1 MRVIS
6 FLYFLLLIYI
16 IAAII
21 FWGISLNKQS
31 AVIVKN
37 EVDALH
43 SHIDSIAYPAE
54 YKKALVAIKERENS
68 RKRQYLGEGAT
79 FLAII
84 LIGAGVVYSSIR
96 SNHLLSRQQSN
107 FILSV
112 THELKSPIAAVKL
125 NLQTMARRKL
135 NEDTQAQLID
145 RSIQEANRLD
155 DLCNN
160 LLLASQ
166 IESRHFKPAEERI
179 NLTDVAAECVHAYEH
194 RSKNVFTSLLE
205 EDCFT
210 MGDRLLWKLAINN
223 LLENAVKYS
232 PPESPIVLELNKN
245 DEELVLSVA
254 DQGLGIS
261 DEEKSKIFRK
271 FYRIGNENSRK
282 TKGTGL
288 GLYLTSKI
296 IQQYKGAIIVRD
308 NTPKGTVF
316 EITVAVA

>member
-6 FLYFLLLIYI
+6 FLYFLLLVYI
-16 IAAII
+16 IAAIV
-21 FWGISLNKQS
+21 FWGVSLHKQS
-31 AVIVKN
+31 AVIVRN
-37 EVDALH
+37 EIDALH
-43 SHIDSIAYPAE
+43 TRVDSVNRPAAYQAAF
-54 YKKALVAIKERENS
+54 KAIKERENT

-135 NEDTQAQLID
+135 DEEVQMQLIN
-145 RSIQEANRLD
+145 RSIHEANRLD

-166 IESRHFKPAEERI
+166 MESRHFKSADERI
-179 NLTDVAAECVHAYEH
+179 NLTDITGECVQAYEQ
-194 RSKNVFTSLLE
+194 RSKHQFAAQLE

-210 MGDRLLWKLAINN
+210 TGDRLLWKLAINN

-232 PPESPIVLELNKN
+232 PAETQIAIALSHN
-245 DEELVLSVA
+245 DDDLVLSVA
-254 DQGLGIS
+254 DEGCGIS
-261 DEEKSKIFRK
+261 DEEKGKVFRK
-271 FYRIGNENSRK
+271 FYRVGNESSRK

-288 GLYLTSKI
+288 GLYLTAKI
-296 IQQYKGAIIVRD
+296 IEQYKGAILVRD
-308 NTPKGTVF
+308 NNPRGTVF
-316 EITVAVA
+316 EITVTAA